1 MNAADVMTERLLS
14 VGPDTA
20 ITEAVRVM
28 LDNNVSGLPVVDGG
42 GRLLGIVTEG
52 DFLRRAETGTERRR
66 SRWLEFLLG
75 PGRLAA
81 DYVHTHGRKVEE
93 VMTRD
98 VVSVSE
104 DAPLDAIVRLMER
117 RRIKRVPVLRAGK
130 VVGIVSRANLLRALA
145 SVAGELRPA
154 AASDA
159 ELRRLVL
166 AEIEKQPWS
175 SGNAINVVVRDG
187 VVQFWGVISD
197 ERQRD
202 ALRVMVENIGGAKGV
217 ADNLIWV
224 EPMSGLVIDAP
235 EEETDRPAPGGG

>member
-1 MNAADVMTERLLS
+1 MNAADVMTERVLS

-20 ITEAVRVM
+20 IIEAVRVM
-28 LDNNVSGLPVVDGG
+28 LDNNVSGLPVVDGS

-66 SRWLEFLLG
+66 PRWLEFLLG

-98 VVSVSE
+98 AVSVTE
-104 DAPLDAIVRLMER
+104 DASLDAIVRLMER

-130 VVGIVSRANLLRALA
+130 LVGIVSRANLLRALA

-166 AEIEKQPWS
+166 TELEKQPWS
-175 SGNAINVVVRDG
+175 SGNAINVVVRNG
-187 VVQFWGVISD
+187 IVQFWGVISD
-197 ERQRD
+197 DRQRD
-202 ALRVMVENIGGAKGV
+202 ALRVMVENIAGAKGV
-217 ADNLIWV
+217 TDNLIWV
-224 EPMSGLVIDAP
+224 EPMSGLVIEAP
-235 EEETDRPAPGGG
+235 EEQADRPPPGGG